1 MASSTINKIHPRHS
15 RDGLHGGQSHC
26 FALKPAAGSASRR
39 LRGAQQATVANG
51 LPPTQTMIHST
62 AVQSCESAVK
72 LHKLVLL
79 SSKMASDAALARQL
93 KRKFL

>member
-1 MASSTINKIHPRHS
+1 M
-15 RDGLHGGQSHC
+15 
-26 FALKPAAGSASRR
+26 
-39 LRGAQQATVANG
+39 ANG

-79 SSKMASDAALARQL
+79 SRKMASDAALARQL

>member
-1 MASSTINKIHPRHS
+1 M
-15 RDGLHGGQSHC
+15 HGGQSHC

-39 LRGAQQATVANG
+39 LRGAQATVANG

-79 SSKMASDAALARQL
+79 SRKMASDAALARQL